1 MRKET
6 RDTDRA
12 GDAETP
18 GTAGRGARKPYSTPR
33 LVTHGDLR
41 KLALGTGG
49 RRGDGKGAPSSKE

>member
-1 MRKET
+1 MRKDI
-6 RDTDRA
+6 RDSDRA
-12 GDAETP
+12 GDEATP
-18 GTAGRGARKPYSTPR
+18 NTAGARKPYSPPR